1 MTERRPEP
9 TRVEAAGNATHGIA
23 YEEPLVFERSRP
35 GRLGVALPAL
45 DVPVVDPAAAIPP
58 ALLREDCAALPE
70 VSEVDVVRHFTRMS
84 TWNAAVDIGLYPLG
98 SCTMKYN
105 PKLNERGARLPGFAA
120 AHPMQP
126 DATCQGLLAL
136 QHRLEAWLAEVSGMD
151 RVSLQPAAGA
161 QGELAGVMM
170 IRAYHA
176 ARGQSRTKILV
187 PESAHGTNPA
197 SAALNGYAV
206 VSIPA
211 GADGILHP
219 ETVAAAMDED
229 VAALM
234 ITNPNTLGIFE
245 RHIGEICDVVHAKG
259 GLVYGDGANLNA
271 MLGVTRPGDQGI
283 DVMHFNLHK
292 TFSTPHGGG
301 GPGAG
306 PVGVKESL
314 APFLPAPVVRQRAD
328 GAFELDFDRP
338 KSIGR
343 LHGNHG
349 NVGMLVRAYAYIRSL
364 GPDGLRLCAEMA
376 VLNANYLLAR
386 LRTRWH
392 VPLDQPVLHECVLS
406 DRALADTGVSTIDVA
421 KRLIDYGYHPPT
433 IYFPLVVQGALMIEP
448 TESESRE
455 DLDRF
460 VAALLAIEEEART
473 DPELV
478 RSAPHRTRLARLDET
493 RAARRPVL
501 RWQPE
506 EPPAS

>member
-1 MTERRPEP
+1 MEDLRSKIGPDT
-9 TRVEAAGNATHGIA
+9 AG
-23 YEEPLVFERSRP
+23 
-35 GRLGVALPAL
+35 
-45 DVPVVDPAAAIPP
+45 
-58 ALLREDCAALPE
+58 
-70 VSEVDVVRHFTRMS
+70 M
-84 TWNAAVDIGLYPLG
+84 
-98 SCTMKYN
+98 
-105 PKLNERGARLPGFAA
+105 
-120 AHPMQP
+120 
-126 DATCQGLLAL
+126 
-136 QHRLEAWLAEVSGMD
+136 
-151 RVSLQPAAGA
+151 
-161 QGELAGVMM
+161 
-170 IRAYHA
+170 
-176 ARGQSRTKILV
+176 
-187 PESAHGTNPA
+187 
-197 SAALNGYAV
+197 
-206 VSIPA
+206 
-211 GADGILHP
+211 
-219 ETVAAAMDED
+219 
-229 VAALM
+229 M

-245 RHIGEICDVVHAKG
+245 RHIGAICDAVHAKG

-314 APFLPAPVVRQRAD
+314 EPFLPAPVVRQRAD
-328 GAFELDFDRP
+328 GSFELDHHRP

-343 LHGNHG
+343 LHGSHG

-386 LRTRWH
+386 LRPKWH
-392 VPLDQPVLHECVLS
+392 VPVEQPVLHECVLS

-455 DLDRF
+455 ELDRF

-506 EPPAS
+506 EPPGS